1 MNLLQVDAEMTETQ
15 ALRLENEVLKDRLAK
30 LSGASIRVSANLDT
44 EAALQEVVNSA

>member
-1 MNLLQVDAEMTETQ
+1 MNLLQVDAEVTETQ